1 MNIII
6 GLQNSNTITC
16 NNQKLTVS
24 AFSIIIN
31 KLTFHNGR
39 LSRIIYTTVGKS
51 QRTVIVILKYHSYL
65 QTVINNTIIRD
76 LQYS

>member
-6 GLQNSNTITC
+6 GLQSSNTVIS
-16 NNQKLTVS
+16 NNQKVTVS
-24 AFSIIIN
+24 AFSIIIK

-39 LSRIIYTTVGKS
+39 LPCIICTTVGKS
-51 QRTVIVILKYHSYL
+51 QRTVIVILKCHSYL
-65 QTVINNTIIRD
+65 QTVINNIIIRD